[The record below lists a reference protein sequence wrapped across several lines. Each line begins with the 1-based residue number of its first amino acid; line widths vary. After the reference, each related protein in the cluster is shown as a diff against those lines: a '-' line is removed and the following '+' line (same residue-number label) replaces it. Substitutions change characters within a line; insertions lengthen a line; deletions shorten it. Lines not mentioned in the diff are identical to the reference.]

1 LIQIFCSSLFFIFVY
16 ALDFFVFNGII
27 VNKFKLLFGVS
38 TNFLNK
44 FFKNNKIAKLLEK
57 SLFKIKSNK
66 IQKENSDTKLNLDQL
81 NNSLK
86 NLNEKPNLKQKLS
99 SIVKEELRYKAKIV
113 SNEQVRI
120 YSGHIFKFS
129 MSCLLFLLK
138 HRNFVRFE
146 SLHQLE
152 NKSTQK
158 NVVGFIKG
166 LPPSHLR

>member
-1 LIQIFCSSLFFIFVY
+1 MPKPTNNAVSAPKEASLHDIDRCQVC
-16 ALDFFVFNGII
+16 
-27 VNKFKLLFGVS
+27 
-38 TNFLNK
+38 
-44 FFKNNKIAKLLEK
+44 
-57 SLFKIKSNK
+57 
-66 IQKENSDTKLNLDQL
+66 
-81 NNSLK
+81 
-86 NLNEKPNLKQKLS
+86 

-158 NVVGFIKG
+158 TVVGFIKG